1 VVTFS
6 VCCGTADDNRGTAV
20 STVVAGGG
28 GGSGDSTGSDCSG
41 DPLIDDTTATENVAE
56 TV

>member
-28 GGSGDSTGSDCSG
+28 GGGASTGSDCSV
-41 DPLIDDTTATENVAE
+41 DPLIDDITAKENVAE